1 VTTARVAGL
10 LYLLTG
16 LAAVFGLQY
25 VPRTLIVTGDAAA
38 TADHVRSAE
47 LLFRLGIASELIS
60 ATGFIFLALALY
72 SLFESVDRGQ
82 ASLMVVLVLV
92 SVPISFLAVVSELG
106 ALTVL
111 SGADFLSVL
120 GGPQREALALV
131 FVRTHGQTLLVN
143 EIFWGLWLVPLGV
156 LVMRSGFAPRVIG
169 ALLILAGAAYI
180 VITSVSIL
188 LPDFATV
195 VSTIAALPQAAGE
208 VSMIVW
214 LLTTRAGANAP
225 ASSATIRARA

>member
-1 VTTARVAGL
+1 MTTARVAG
-10 LYLLTG
+10 
-16 LAAVFGLQY
+16 
-25 VPRTLIVTGDAAA
+25 
-38 TADHVRSAE
+38 

-72 SLFESVDRGQ
+72 RLFESVDRGQ
-82 ASLMVVLVLV
+82 ASLMVVLVL

>member
-1 VTTARVAGL
+1 MTTARVAG
-10 LYLLTG
+10 
-16 LAAVFGLQY
+16 
-25 VPRTLIVTGDAAA
+25 
-38 TADHVRSAE
+38 

-72 SLFESVDRGQ
+72 RLFESVDRGQ

-180 VITSVSIL
+180 VITSVSRSDRFGSRTRSGRL
-188 LPDFATV
+188 RGSARGSRRASRRDPRAT
-195 VSTIAALPQAAGE
+195 P
-208 VSMIVW
+208 
-214 LLTTRAGANAP
+214 RGARSGRTP
-225 ASSATIRARA
+225 RR

>member
-1 VTTARVAGL
+1 VTTARVAG
-10 LYLLTG
+10 
-16 LAAVFGLQY
+16 
-25 VPRTLIVTGDAAA
+25 
-38 TADHVRSAE
+38 

-72 SLFESVDRGQ
+72 RLFESVDRGQ
-82 ASLMVVLVLV
+82 ASLMVVLVL